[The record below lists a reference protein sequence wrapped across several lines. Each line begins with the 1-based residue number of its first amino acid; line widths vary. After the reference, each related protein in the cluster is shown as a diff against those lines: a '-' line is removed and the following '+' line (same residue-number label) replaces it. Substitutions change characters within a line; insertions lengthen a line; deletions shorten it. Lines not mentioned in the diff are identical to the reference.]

1 LNEKT
6 APFGAVF
13 LLFRPK
19 TLILQTKPDK
29 MTQEELKK
37 TLSETSQVFILT
49 DENVAMFWLPE
60 TEHWLGCEHAVEI
73 VLKPGEKYKTLQTAQ
88 RIWKT
93 LMKYNAD
100 RQAVMVNLG
109 GGVITDLGGF
119 VASCYHRGICF
130 INVPTTLLAM
140 VDAAIG
146 GKTGVDFGG
155 CKNQIGT
162 FADPLEVWISPIYLS
177 TLSQREILSGL
188 AEMMKYGFIAHPPML
203 KVNPDNYQ
211 EYLLAAGKIKREI
224 VAKDFKEQGLRK
236 VLNFGHTLGHAIES
250 HSFAKDNPLLHGE
263 AVALGMGAAL
273 WLSVQLCRLDEQVLH
288 DYEKQLPFLLSE
300 AGIGLGVADIEPV
313 IGYLVHDKKNASG
326 KCQFVLLEAPGQPIL
341 DVEVAP
347 ELIRQSLAYIYNK
360 VFEG

>member
-1 LNEKT
+1 MNEKT

-13 LLFRPK
+13 LLFGLK
-19 TLILQTKPDK
+19 ALLLQTNINK
-29 MTQEELKK
+29 MTLVELKK
-37 TLSETSQVFILT
+37 ILSEASQIFILT

-60 TEHWLGCEHAVEI
+60 TEHWLGCERAVEI

-93 LMKYNAD
+93 MMKHHAD
-100 RQAVMVNLG
+100 RQAIMLNLG

-119 VASCYHRGICF
+119 VASCYHRGIRF
-130 INVPTTLLAM
+130 VNIPTTLLAM

-146 GKTGVDFGG
+146 GKTGIDFGG

-162 FADPLEVWISPIYLS
+162 FAEPLEVWISPIYLS
-177 TLSQREILSGL
+177 TLPDREILSGL
-188 AEMMKYGFIAHPPML
+188 SEMMKYGFITHPPML

-224 VAKDFKEQGLRK
+224 VAKDYREHGLRK

-250 HSFAKDNPLLHGE
+250 HSFTKEVPLLHGE

-273 WLSVQLCRLDEQVLH
+273 WLSVKQCGLEKKVLQ
-288 DYEKQLPFLLSE
+288 DYEKQLPMLLSE
-300 AGIGLGVADIEPV
+300 AEIDLTKADMDSIL
-313 IGYLVHDKKNASG
+313 GYLAMDKKNKG
-326 KCQFVLLEAPGQPIL
+326 ENPQFVLIEAVGRPVC
-341 DVEVAP
+341 DVEVET
-347 ELIRQSLAYIYNK
+347 ELIKQALEYILMHSLR
-360 VFEG
+360 